1 MQISYL
7 GIIMLMIL
15 SPLPPEVFMPLAGF
29 MVAQG
34 ELNFI
39 ATIFSGVAGFLL
51 SVLPWYLVGKY
62 LGKKGLNK
70 LLQQNRWLMFSPEK
84 LEKANRWFQQRGGQ
98 AMFLSLLLPGTRNI
112 ISIPA
117 GISGMRLSTFL
128 TYSAIGATCWL
139 TILTAAGYLLGG
151 RYHLIDRYL
160 GPAYN
165 LVAVILLVA
174 VIIWA
179 TRRYLRQTTKRT
191 FKRHE
196 RRC

>member
-29 MVAQG
+29 VVAQG

-39 ATIFSGVAGFLL
+39 AVTFAGVSGFLL
-51 SVLPWYLVGKY
+51 SVLPWYLAGRY
-62 LGKKGLNK
+62 LGKKGLNR
-70 LLQQNRWLMFSPEK
+70 LLQRNRWLMISPEK
-84 LEKANRWFQQRGGQ
+84 LEQVNRWFQRRGGQ
-98 AMFLSLLLPGTRNI
+98 AVLLALLLPGTRNL

-117 GISGMRLSTFL
+117 GISGMRLSMFL
-128 TYSAIGATCWL
+128 TYSTIGATCWL

-151 RYHLIDRYL
+151 RYHLVKQYL

-165 LVAVILLVA
+165 LAVVILLIA
-174 VIIWA
+174 AIIWGM
-179 TRRYLRQTTKRT
+179 RRYLRPNTKRT
-191 FKRHE
+191 LRQ
-196 RRC
+196 